1 MLIFIF
7 VLFGGFSYGFVLR
20 ASLWFCL
27 ECFPLGM
34 ANGHALKSPMH
45 IAAHIR
51 SYMHEYICIIRIILH
66 FPHPHGH
73 PYSPHFVWRA
83 SLQLVH
89 HSIREVVTQRILEVI
104 NFWHFDW
111 PIHHGLW
118 CSYDHHHRT
127 YYKSASI
134 ILLDWIDREWHWGFQ
149 FQRNL
154 LLVVT
159 KIFLVVVDHH

>member
-111 PIHHGLW
+111 PIHYALW
-118 CSYDHHHRT
+118 CLYDNHHTTDYNLGGNYNLGGDKLLALWLADLLCFMMLVSWSSYNR
-127 YYKSASI
+127 
-134 ILLDWIDREWHWGFQ
+134 L
-149 FQRNL
+149 
-154 LLVVT
+154 
-159 KIFLVVVDHH
+159 